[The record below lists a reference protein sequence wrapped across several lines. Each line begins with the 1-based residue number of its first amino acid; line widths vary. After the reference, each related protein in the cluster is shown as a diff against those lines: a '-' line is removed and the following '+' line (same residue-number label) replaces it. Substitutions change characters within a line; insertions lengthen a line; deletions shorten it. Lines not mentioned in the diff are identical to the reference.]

1 MSDGVLDQAEAYFSS
16 TTQQKPTNTKR
27 SFCITEFSQFSL
39 VSAAAVVSFGL
50 WSLILSV
57 IL

>member
-1 MSDGVLDQAEAYFSS
+1 MSDGVLDRAEAYFSS
-16 TTQQKPTNTKR
+16 TSQQKPTNTKR

-39 VSAAAVVSFGL
+39 VSAALVASLGL

>member
-16 TTQQKPTNTKR
+16 TSQQKPTNTTR
-27 SFCITEFSQFSL
+27 CFCITEFSQVSL
-39 VSAAAVVSFGL
+39 VSAAVVVSFGL

>member
-1 MSDGVLDQAEAYFSS
+1 MSDGVLDQAEEYFSS
-16 TTQQKPTNTKR
+16 TSQQKPTNTKR

-39 VSAAAVVSFGL
+39 VSAALVASLGL

>member
-16 TTQQKPTNTKR
+16 TSQQKPTNTKR

-39 VSAAAVVSFGL
+39 VSAALVASLAL

>member
-1 MSDGVLDQAEAYFSS
+1 MSDGVLDQAEAYFPS
-16 TTQQKPTNTKR
+16 TSQQKPTNTTR
-27 SFCITEFSQFSL
+27 RFCITEFSQFSL
-39 VSAAAVVSFGL
+39 VSAAVVVSFGL